1 MPETSM
7 KTVNLIREQAA
18 HIERILHRM
27 AGMMAAL
34 IGFGIPILVVV
45 VGAIHFRGTL
55 KTELER
61 KLVLASNATYE
72 HPLTWQDDSFLF
84 KDILARNVGE
94 PRRISWLGLMSADG
108 HDVVQIGAPP
118 GFFSLRE
125 SLPMRDG
132 SAIVGTLSGAIS
144 LEPIL
149 FEAMVAAGISVPLA
163 IALFVALW
171 LGPNRIAHLSYARLA
186 EMDRLINKS
195 LVNLNK
201 AQQIARLG
209 SWEQDLTSPLRH
221 WSATGLD
228 LYGFNDGIVEKSI
241 VDWLPRVHPDDR
253 AGLTGALEQNAR
265 TGQFQKLQYR
275 LLPPDGATLI
285 IEEQIEAVFDANG
298 VVVGQTGVVQDIT
311 TRQTMASQLAQATK
325 MEAIG
330 NLTGG
335 LAHDFNNYLGIII
348 GNLDLVIEDL
358 PADSAAKSS
367 LDSALQGALS
377 GAELTKSL
385 LAFSRK
391 QPLDPRL
398 NSVNQRI
405 EGMTKILQRTI
416 GNNVALKLVLD
427 PDIWPVRI
435 DGAQFDSCIINLA
448 NNARD
453 AMPRGGSLIFSTRN
467 EQLAEDYAKMNLGV
481 APGDYVLIEVAD
493 TGTGMSPETLAR
505 VFEPFFTTKGQK
517 HGTGLGLS
525 MVHGFVRQSGGHI
538 KITSE
543 IDYGT
548 VMRIYLPRDAHGVLA
563 STAADMPNQVSAAR
577 TETILAVDDNEQ
589 MLNTAVAQL
598 RTFGY
603 QVISANSGEAA
614 LAILDGRDRHV
625 DLLFTDVVMPGGM
638 NGTELA
644 RCARQRR
651 PGLKVLLTSGF
662 PGTVLGELDSGGDIA
677 NFSLLSKPYRKEELD
692 RAIRTALEST
702 ASQAGN
708 AA

>member
-1 MPETSM
+1 M
-7 KTVNLIREQAA
+7 KTIKIIREQAA
-18 HIERILHRM
+18 RIERMLHRM

-34 IGFGIPILVVV
+34 ICFGIPILVIV

-55 KTELER
+55 HTELER
-61 KLVLASNATYE
+61 KVVIASNATYE
-72 HPLTWQDDSFLF
+72 HPDTWQDDPFLF
-84 KDILARNVGE
+84 QDILDRNIGDL
-94 PRRISWLGLMSADG
+94 RRISWLRLLTADG
-108 HDVVQIGAPP
+108 HEVVRIGEAP
-118 GFFSLRE
+118 GSFSLTE

-132 SAIVGTLSGAIS
+132 AAIVGTLSGAIS

-149 FEAMVAAGISVPLA
+149 FEAMIAALISIPLA

-171 LGPNRIAHLSYARLA
+171 LGPHRIAHLSYVRWA
-186 EMDRLINKS
+186 EMDRLISTN
-195 LVNLNK
+195 LINLNK

-209 SWEQDLTSPLRH
+209 SWEHDLASPLRH
-221 WSATGLD
+221 WSATALD
-228 LYGFNDGIVEKSI
+228 LYGFKDGIAARSVL
-241 VDWLPRVHPDDR
+241 DWLPHVHPDDR
-253 AGLTGALEQNAR
+253 AALKSALEQNAR
-265 TGQFQKLQYR
+265 TGRFQKLQYR
-275 LLPPDGATLI
+275 LLPPNGATLI
-285 IEEQIEAVFDANG
+285 VEEQIEAVHDSNG
-298 VVVGQTGVVQDIT
+298 AIVGQTGVIQDIT
-311 TRQTMASQLAQATK
+311 TRQTMTSQLAQATK

-358 PADSAAKSS
+358 AADSAAKPL

-385 LAFSRK
+385 LAFSRQ
-391 QPLDPRL
+391 QPLDPQINDINL
-398 NSVNQRI
+398 RI
-405 EGMTKILQRTI
+405 EAMVKILQRTI
-416 GNNVALKLVLD
+416 GNNVALKLMLA

-453 AMPRGGSLIFSTRN
+453 SMARGGSLIFSTRN
-467 EQLAEDYAKMNLGV
+467 TQLDDDYAKMNLGV
-481 APGDYVLIEVAD
+481 VPGEYVLILVAD
-493 TGTGMSPETLAR
+493 TGSGMWYETLAH

-525 MVHGFVRQSGGHI
+525 MVHGFVRQSAGHI

-543 IDYGT
+543 IGFGT
-548 VMRIYLPRDAHGVLA
+548 IMRIYLPREAHGVVA
-563 STAADMPNQVSAAR
+563 AVAADKTNQVTAAR
-577 TETILAVDDNEQ
+577 TETILAVDDNDQ
-589 MLNTAVAQL
+589 MLHTVVAQL
-598 RTFGY
+598 ESFGY
-603 QVISANSGEAA
+603 QVIAVSSGEAA
-614 LAILDGRDRHV
+614 IAILDQGDRHV

-644 RCARQRR
+644 KRAQSRR

-662 PGTVLGELDSGGDIA
+662 PGAVLGDLDSGGDIT

-702 ASQAGN
+702 ALQTGD